1 MFTCLV
7 LVWVFLTLFFMETF
21 SLFQSAYTSDLV
33 SAKAPGAFGAKP
45 HVLMNVS
52 VCPRIFIL
60 KKSLILNDQ
69 S

>member
-1 MFTCLV
+1 
-7 LVWVFLTLFFMETF
+7 METF